1 MVKHCTAYKNNE
13 DDNNQPREKEDVED
27 FEDVEQVTNVR
38 LYLVEAMK
46 MKKANVLQQPYR
58 LCCFLELI
66 NCNPSMEVSAL
77 GNSPGLLPCA
87 LK

>member
-13 DDNNQPREKEDVED
+13 DDNNQPHEK
-27 FEDVEQVTNVR
+27 EDVEQVTNI